1 MLKCYRSNSDIAL
14 NVRLSNGGSRH
25 LSFES
30 LSGLGGSV
38 FYTEDKELQT
48 ALEIH
53 PRFGELFYAE
63 EVVEEKEVSLVS
75 TASEE
80 EKPLQVEVSD
90 LGMAKNY
97 LAETF
102 GLARTSLRSK
112 QSIVDAGKAH
122 GVEFVGLD

>member
-1 MLKCYRSNSDIAL
+1 
-14 NVRLSNGGSRH
+14 

-38 FYTEDKELQT
+38 LYTEDAELQV
-48 ALEIH
+48 ALEGH

-63 EVVEEKEVSLVS
+63 EVEEAVEETPAM
-75 TASEE
+75 TAKDSGVLE
-80 EKPLQVEVSD
+80 VEVSD

-122 GVEFVGLD
+122 GVEFVGLE

>member
-38 FYTEDKELQT
+38 LYTEDAELQA
-48 ALEIH
+48 ALEGH

-63 EVVEEKEVSLVS
+63 EVEEAVEETPAM
-75 TASEE
+75 TAKDSGVLE
-80 EKPLQVEVSD
+80 VEVSD

>member
-14 NVRLSNGGSRH
+14 NVRLSNGSSRH

-38 FYTEDKELQT
+38 LYTEDAELQV
-48 ALEIH
+48 ALESH

-63 EVVEEKEVSLVS
+63 EVSEPEDVPAVE
-75 TASEE
+75 AEE
-80 EKPLQVEVSD
+80 NGVLEVEVSD

-97 LAETF
+97 LADTF

-112 QSIVDAGKAH
+112 QSILDAGRAH
-122 GVEFVGLD
+122 GVEFVGLGD